1 MQRRRTRNK
10 EVVGISW
17 TIDYN
22 FRKVS
27 AIQRWSKWTNWEKGL
42 TSFNPINLF
51 QMLVVEEEEEEE
63 VEGEEG
69 EGEGEEDD
77 EGGDA

>member
-1 MQRRRTRNK
+1 MRYK
-10 EVVGISW
+10 GG
-17 TIDYN
+17 
-22 FRKVS
+22 RK
-27 AIQRWSKWTNWEKGL
+27 SKWTNWEKGL

-77 EGGDA
+77 EGGDAWFLLKNLLRHPKINVAA